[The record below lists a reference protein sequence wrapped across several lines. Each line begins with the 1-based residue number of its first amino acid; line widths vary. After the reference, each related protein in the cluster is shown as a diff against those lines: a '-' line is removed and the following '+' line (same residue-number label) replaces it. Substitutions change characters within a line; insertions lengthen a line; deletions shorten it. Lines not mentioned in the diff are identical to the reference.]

1 MTKKMKENKAGLY
14 VPNRFAEEISDALRS
29 SGMPA
34 DFVRGGEVVLG
45 YLNCPED
52 ADMHGTDIADWLA
65 NAKAVIERDEMGA
78 IIKLAKETIAEIEET
93 LAGKGIEVADCRVVS
108 LGGDAA

>member
-52 ADMHGTDIADWLA
+52 ADMHGT
-65 NAKAVIERDEMGA
+65 
-78 IIKLAKETIAEIEET
+78 
-93 LAGKGIEVADCRVVS
+93 GIEVADCRVVR